1 MVMNPQDEQMN
12 KPRGGLLGLFD
23 KAMKADEDTGL
34 SPLQNF
40 AAALDPLILKDLR
53 GGEGIRQQGVQRAAT
68 MSKNKTVDM
77 LRQQGRN
84 DLADAVMNRTIGP
97 KEAFSVMQSE
107 KAADTAFQ
115 RQKDLAAFSA
125 GLKAPAAPK
134 LYSEFAKLNA
144 DLQAGNI
151 SKDQYNASVQSF
163 LNKNKM
169 SIRPFRDINRK
180 KTKVVTVGSVKIG
193 GDNPISVQSMT
204 NTLTTDIEATI
215 NQINQITEAGGDL
228 VRVSCPD
235 KESTQAL
242 KKIIAPKKNL
252 SFSENFFHMCFG
264 KVPEKEIVKAFDVS
278 LILYAEHSFNVSTFT
293 ARTITS
299 SLSDIHGAITGAIA
313 SLKGPLHGGANEEV
327 MHMMKK
333 IKKPEN
339 ALKWINNA
347 LKNKEVVMGFGHR
360 VYKSGDSRVPTMREY
375 FGKVAK
381 IKKDKTFEKIYD
393 IVEKVMIKKK
403 NIHPNVDYPTG
414 PTYHLMGFDT
424 DFFTPIFVISR
435 ITGWSAHIME
445 QHAAN
450 KLIRPLAKYK
460 GSKHRTVMQLNQR

>member
-1 MVMNPQDEQMN
+1 MSDDI
-12 KPRGGLLGLFD
+12 KKGLLGIVV
-23 KAMKADEDTGL
+23 DETEVSKVMPEINSLTYRGY
-34 SPLQNF
+34 
-40 AAALDPLILKDLR
+40 AAQDLCEYCRFEEVAYLILNKDLPNSI
-53 GGEGIRQQGVQRAAT
+53 EL
-68 MSKNKTVDM
+68 KNFEKEE
-77 LRQQGRN
+77 RN
-84 DLADAVMNRTIGP
+84 NRELTTNLYEIIKHMPKKSHPMDVARTAV
-97 KEAFSVMQSE
+97 SVMGLEDKETADSSPE
-107 KAADTAFQ
+107 ANMRKALRIFAKTPTA
-115 RQKDLAAFSA
+115 LAAF
-125 GLKAPAAPK
+125 
-134 LYSEFAKLNA
+134 YR
-144 DLQAGNI
+144 
-151 SKDQYNASVQSF
+151 
-163 LNKNKM
+163 
-169 SIRPFRDINRK
+169 IRK
-180 KTKVVTVGSVKIG
+180 G
-193 GDNPISVQSMT
+193 
-204 NTLTTDIEATI
+204 
-215 NQINQITEAGGDL
+215 
-228 VRVSCPD
+228 
-235 KESTQAL
+235 
-242 KKIIAPKKNL
+242 KKIIKPKKNL
-252 SFSENFFHMCFG
+252 TFAENFFYMCFG
-264 KVPEKEIVKAFDVS
+264 KVPQKEIVKAFDVS

-327 MHMMKK
+327 MHMMNR

-360 VYKSGDSRVPTMREY
+360 VYKSGDSRVPTMRNY

-381 IKKDKTFEKIYD
+381 LKKDKKFEKIYD

-414 PTYHLMGFDT
+414 PMYHLMGFDT

-460 GSKHRTVMQLNQR
+460 GSKHRKVMELNYR

>member
-1 MVMNPQDEQMN
+1 MSDDI
-12 KPRGGLLGLFD
+12 KKGLLGIVV
-23 KAMKADEDTGL
+23 DETEISKVMPEINSLTYRGY
-34 SPLQNF
+34 
-40 AAALDPLILKDLR
+40 AAQDLCARCDFEEVAYLILNKELPNKKQLK
-53 GGEGIRQQGVQRAAT
+53 EFKKELSKEINL
-68 MSKNKTVDM
+68 SKNFIDILKKIPKNSHPMDVART
-77 LRQQGRN
+77 
-84 DLADAVMNRTIGP
+84 AV
-97 KEAFSVMQSE
+97 SVMGLEDKETKDNSP
-107 KAADTAFQ
+107 KANLRKAIKILAKTPTA
-115 RQKDLAAFSA
+115 LAAFYR
-125 GLKAPAAPK
+125 L
-134 LYSEFAKLNA
+134 
-144 DLQAGNI
+144 
-151 SKDQYNASVQSF
+151 
-163 LNKNKM
+163 
-169 SIRPFRDINRK
+169 RK
-180 KTKVVTVGSVKIG
+180 G
-193 GDNPISVQSMT
+193 
-204 NTLTTDIEATI
+204 
-215 NQINQITEAGGDL
+215 
-228 VRVSCPD
+228 
-235 KESTQAL
+235 

-264 KVPEKEIVKAFDVS
+264 KVPNKEIVKAFDVS

-339 ALKWINNA
+339 AFKWITKA
-347 LKNKEVVMGFGHR
+347 LKNKDVVMGFGHR

-375 FGKVAK
+375 FKRVAT

-393 IVEKVMIKKK
+393 IVEKVMIEKK
-403 NIHPNVDYPTG
+403 NIYPNVDYPTG

-450 KLIRPLAKYK
+450 KLIRPLASYK
-460 GSKHRTVMQLNQR
+460 GSKHRKVMQLNQR

>member
-1 MVMNPQDEQMN
+1 MSDDI
-12 KPRGGLLGLFD
+12 KKGLLGIVV
-23 KAMKADEDTGL
+23 DETEVSKVMPEINSLTYRGY
-34 SPLQNF
+34 
-40 AAALDPLILKDLR
+40 AAQDLCKYCRFEEVAYLILNKDLPNSIQLKQFEKEEKNNR
-53 GGEGIRQQGVQRAAT
+53 EL
-68 MSKNKTVDM
+68 SKNLYEIIKHMPKKSHPMDVART
-77 LRQQGRN
+77 
-84 DLADAVMNRTIGP
+84 AV
-97 KEAFSVMQSE
+97 SVMGLEDKETSDSSHDANMR
-107 KAADTAFQ
+107 KALRIFAKTPTA
-115 RQKDLAAFSA
+115 LAAF
-125 GLKAPAAPK
+125 
-134 LYSEFAKLNA
+134 YR
-144 DLQAGNI
+144 
-151 SKDQYNASVQSF
+151 
-163 LNKNKM
+163 
-169 SIRPFRDINRK
+169 IRK
-180 KTKVVTVGSVKIG
+180 G
-193 GDNPISVQSMT
+193 Q
-204 NTLTTDIEATI
+204 
-215 NQINQITEAGGDL
+215 
-228 VRVSCPD
+228 
-235 KESTQAL
+235 
-242 KKIIAPKKNL
+242 KIIKPKKDL
-252 SFSENFFHMCFG
+252 SFAENFFYMCFG
-264 KVPEKEIVKAFDVS
+264 KVPQKEIVKAFDVS

-327 MHMMKK
+327 MHMMRK

-460 GSKHRTVMQLNQR
+460 GSKHRKVMELNYR

>member
-1 MVMNPQDEQMN
+1 MSDEI
-12 KPRGGLLGLFD
+12 KKGLLGIVV
-23 KAMKADEDTGL
+23 DETEVSKVMPEINSLTYRGY
-34 SPLQNF
+34 
-40 AAALDPLILKDLR
+40 AAQDLCEYCRFEEVAYLILNKDLPNSIQLKQFEKEEKNNR
-53 GGEGIRQQGVQRAAT
+53 EL
-68 MSKNKTVDM
+68 SKNLYEIIKHMPKKSHPMDVART
-77 LRQQGRN
+77 
-84 DLADAVMNRTIGP
+84 AV
-97 KEAFSVMQSE
+97 SVMGLEDNETSDSSPE
-107 KAADTAFQ
+107 ANMRKALRIFAKTPTA
-115 RQKDLAAFSA
+115 LAAF
-125 GLKAPAAPK
+125 
-134 LYSEFAKLNA
+134 Y
-144 DLQAGNI
+144 
-151 SKDQYNASVQSF
+151 
-163 LNKNKM
+163 
-169 SIRPFRDINRK
+169 R
-180 KTKVVTVGSVKIG
+180 
-193 GDNPISVQSMT
+193 
-204 NTLTTDIEATI
+204 
-215 NQINQITEAGGDL
+215 
-228 VRVSCPD
+228 VRNG
-235 KESTQAL
+235 
-242 KKIIAPKKNL
+242 KKIIKPKKEL
-252 SFSENFFHMCFG
+252 SFAENFFNMCFG
-264 KVPEKEIVKAFDVS
+264 KVPQKEIVKAFDVS

-339 ALKWINNA
+339 ALKWINDA
-347 LKNKEVVMGFGHR
+347 LKNKDVVMGFGHR

-460 GSKHRTVMQLNQR
+460 GSKHRKVMELNYR